1 MFALL
6 SICKT
11 RVTNHKLHKK
21 NIFIM
26 NQSPNANVPDAG
38 LRSTYHQIFLTA
50 VLSVGLFACTRDESP
65 LNNKS
70 NTMEVDNILQKDADE
85 AAGNSAAAQIAASE
99 KLDIPEMVSVPAN
112 LPEGN
117 RRVATYYAVGVQKY
131 KAREK
136 AGSNPVS
143 YEWVFVAPQAELFD
157 SANAV
162 AGIHGAGPF
171 WTLSVADSI
180 FAQHFIPAKTAPATD
195 PESIDWL
202 LLMPK
207 AGTTPTGVFTDVDYI
222 QRIATKGGKAPL
234 TPPVNANQTVEVKYK
249 AVYRFTAKNP

>member
-1 MFALL
+1 
-6 SICKT
+6 
-11 RVTNHKLHKK
+11 
-21 NIFIM
+21 M
-26 NQSPNANVPDAG
+26 NQSPNANIAGPG
-38 LRSTYHQIFLTA
+38 LRSTYNRIFMAA
-50 VLSVGLFACTRDESP
+50 VLSAGLFACTRDKTS

-70 NTMEVDNILQKDADE
+70 GTMEVDNISQKDAEE
-85 AAGNSAAAQIAASE
+85 AAGNSPAAQIAASE

-136 AGSNPVS
+136 AGSNPVT
-143 YEWVFVAPQAELFD
+143 YEWLFVAPEAQLFN
-157 SANAV
+157 SANTLS
-162 AGIHGAGPF
+162 GIHGAGPF

-180 FAQHFIPAKTAPATD
+180 FAQHFVPAKTAPATD

-207 AGTTPTGVFTDVDYI
+207 SGTTPTGIFADVNYI

-234 TPPVNANQTVEVKYK
+234 TPPVNASQTVEVKYR